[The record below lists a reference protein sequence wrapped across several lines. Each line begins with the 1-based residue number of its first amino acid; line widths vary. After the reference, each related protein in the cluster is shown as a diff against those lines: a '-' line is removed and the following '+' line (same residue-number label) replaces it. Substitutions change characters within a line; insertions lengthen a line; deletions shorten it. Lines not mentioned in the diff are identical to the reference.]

1 MATMVGVTDQER
13 TWFTNAQ
20 KDYEVAS
27 NDQKTQEATEDIIK
41 EGGNQKEILDTV
53 QTLGKPMC
61 TPTSSVLA
69 SASEHAPEKAVG
81 LGAVVVAETPSV
93 ASSLA

>member
-1 MATMVGVTDQER
+1 MVGVTDQER
-13 TWFTNAQ
+13 AWFANAQ

-53 QTLGKPMC
+53 KER
-61 TPTSSVLA
+61 VEV
-69 SASEHAPEKAVG
+69 SEAITGGIWGWGGEGGHCC
-81 LGAVVVAETPSV
+81 LFR
-93 ASSLA
+93 